1 MSLVERAVDA
11 MNASLRREY
20 KRILH
25 LLRTGPETAESR
37 HAIGLIV
44 AAVKGEPRK
53 YGKQA
58 VGLLAAALGRDEA
71 TLYRFAQV
79 ASRWTAA
86 ELAQWLQRGEVT
98 EHPLSWSHRVGV
110 SAVSQRRLREELLRK
125 VVEDGLSVRAL
136 ARLAEDDRGPY
147 RAGSRLVREA
157 AVLVR
162 RTKALREAWANP
174 YGSSPEE
181 VRHAI
186 SRELIER
193 AKEEHAEL
201 VVQAQKAL
209 ESIEALC
216 TETHLEEPQS

>member
-1 MSLVERAVDA
+1 MSPVERTVDA

-25 LLRTGPETAESR
+25 LLRTDPETAESR

-44 AAVKGEPRK
+44 AAVKGEPRR

-58 VGLLAAALGRDEA
+58 VGLLAAATGRDEA

-79 ASRWTAA
+79 AGRWTAA
-86 ELAQWLQRGEVT
+86 ELAQWLERGEVAK
-98 EHPLSWSHRVGV
+98 HPLSWSHLVEA
-110 SAVSQRRLREELLRK
+110 SAVSQRRVREELLRK
-125 VVEDGLSVRAL
+125 VVEEGLSVRAL
-136 ARLAEDDRGPY
+136 ARLAEDSRGPY
-147 RAGSRLVREA
+147 RSGDHLVREA

-162 RTKALREAWANP
+162 RTTALREAWANL

-181 VRHAI
+181 VRQAI

-193 AKEEHAEL
+193 AKKEHAEL
-201 VVQAQKAL
+201 VVQAHKAL
-209 ESIEALC
+209 EGIEALC
-216 TETHLEEPQS
+216 TETDLEKPQS